1 MTEAKMIMVEQ
12 GRSIAESYLVDV
24 IARRLGDFAE
34 GVVAAPFYALC
45 DRLQGQAAPG
55 IKLVPAAL
63 MHALKEAGWVDRGR
77 LHSREYTTKKHIFC
91 APELADASK
100 SDIRKMAE
108 KVST

>member
-1 MTEAKMIMVEQ
+1 
-12 GRSIAESYLVDV
+12 
-24 IARRLGDFAE
+24 
-34 GVVAAPFYALC
+34 
-45 DRLQGQAAPG
+45 
-55 IKLVPAAL
+55 